1 MPRSW
6 TQDDFWWSQERPRND
21 YWWFPVAPKQYDWRS
36 SDFLCSHKKTQRSPP
51 SLQTRNL
58 LIELITIFGDRKC
71 KPNVLVNLD
80 GTDHAN
86 NSCLNKLNL
95 KPPPSFP
102 WLPSSLLRKELRI
115 FSVNA
120 VLVVRQRIK
129 SLANVFVSNGVE
141 EIAMYLRWQQWQ
153 ERSKVPRNLQQK
165 KQDVISDYVGARSFR
180 ILITPSKYHWFRCDG
195 AWGWGCGV
203 WGEGWEEGYKTTRT
217 TTTSQRRIAVG
228 PLSCVN
234 NNTSDPVL
242 HKISVIFFMQSCYW
256 WAHIVPSVFVAQG
269 SQDFSWNPM
278 SFSVFLYDP
287 KLTQQWFV
295 MIQGSAQD
303 DHWWSQGRC

>member
-1 MPRSW
+1 MSLSATASRKLLC
-6 TQDDFWWSQERPRND
+6 T
-21 YWWFPVAPKQYDWRS
+21 
-36 SDFLCSHKKTQRSPP
+36 SDGNSDKREAKCHATCKK
-51 SLQTRNL
+51 
-58 LIELITIFGDRKC
+58 
-71 KPNVLVNLD
+71 
-80 GTDHAN
+80 
-86 NSCLNKLNL
+86 
-95 KPPPSFP
+95 
-102 WLPSSLLRKELRI
+102 
-115 FSVNA
+115 
-120 VLVVRQRIK
+120 
-129 SLANVFVSNGVE
+129 
-141 EIAMYLRWQQWQ
+141 
-153 ERSKVPRNLQQK
+153 K
-165 KQDVISDYVGARSFR
+165 KQDVISDYVGPRSFR

-256 WAHIVPSVFVAQG
+256 WAHIVPSVFVAAQG
-269 SQDFSWNPM
+269 SQDFSWNPI

-295 MIQGSAQD
+295 MIQGSAQE
-303 DHWWSQGRC
+303 DHWWSQGRCEAWMILDDPSHPKDLWQSQVPPNSVRGDHKLRAKWYLITVIISSLPKQWPKLTHRGGPWLPRKWLGYGKFVGVVEVVWFG